1 MQWPLARNQQEDG
14 GIDSGVEGP
23 GGGIVNHE
31 GLYAE
36 SQEGAIY
43 ISLDK
48 AMVLQAQEGFD
59 FRFVK
64 LVSLVACRL
73 QMIEMV

>member
-1 MQWPLARNQQEDG
+1 MQWPLDKNQKGDG
-14 GIDSGVEGP
+14 GIDGGVESP
-23 GGGIVNHE
+23 GGGIVYHE

-36 SQEGAIY
+36 GQEGASY
-43 ISLDK
+43 ISRDK

-73 QMIEMV
+73 EMIEML